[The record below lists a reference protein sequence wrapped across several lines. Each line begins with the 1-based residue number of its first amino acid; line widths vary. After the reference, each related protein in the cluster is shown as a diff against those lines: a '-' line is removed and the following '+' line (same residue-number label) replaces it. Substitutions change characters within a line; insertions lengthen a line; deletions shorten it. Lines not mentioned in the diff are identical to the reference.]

1 METKARTQKTYDHRL
16 KALVR
21 STQDITCAVRHG
33 VPRSTARG
41 WLRAPASQVISI
53 EVVQLD
59 VAALQ
64 EEVRRL
70 QSRVQKLNALLR
82 VMITVLKLSGYS
94 LNHERVPDGKQK
106 RHLLRAI
113 ERSRPTLP
121 LRSVLRVIRLSQ
133 SRYHAWTRKEQCELD
148 DSPSCPQNMPHQ
160 LTPDE
165 VATIEDFVTGDE
177 YRHVPTET
185 LAILAQRLGK
195 VFASASTWRRL
206 VKVHKW

>member
-1 METKARTQKTYDHRL
+1 M
-16 KALVR
+16 
-21 STQDITCAVRHG
+21 
-33 VPRSTARG
+33 
-41 WLRAPASQVISI
+41 ISI
-53 EVVQLD
+53 DVVQLD
-59 VAALQ
+59 AIGLQ
-64 EEVRRL
+64 KEVMRL
-70 QSRVQKLNALLR
+70 RARLQKLNALLR
-82 VMITVLKLSGYS
+82 VMIAVLKLSGYS
-94 LNHERVPDGKQK
+94 LNQERVPVGKHK
-106 RHLLRAI
+106 RQLLRAI
-113 ERSRPTLP
+113 DRSRPTLP

-177 YRHVPTET
+177 YRHVPTGT

-206 VKVHKW
+206 VKVHKWRRTRQRVHPAKPKVGIRAMKSN

>member
-16 KALVR
+16 KELVR
-21 STQDITCAVRHG
+21 STQDITCSVRHG

-41 WLRAPASQVISI
+41 WLKAPANEVISI
-53 EVVQLD
+53 DVVQLD
-59 VAALQ
+59 AIGLQ
-64 EEVRRL
+64 KEVMRL
-70 QSRVQKLNALLR
+70 RARLQKLNALLR
-82 VMITVLKLSGYS
+82 VMIAVLRLSGYS

-133 SRYHAWTRKEQCELD
+133 SRYYAWTRKEQCELD

-160 LTPDE
+160 LTP
-165 VATIEDFVTGDE
+165 T
-177 YRHVPTET
+177 
-185 LAILAQRLGK
+185 
-195 VFASASTWRRL
+195 
-206 VKVHKW
+206 KWQQLRTS